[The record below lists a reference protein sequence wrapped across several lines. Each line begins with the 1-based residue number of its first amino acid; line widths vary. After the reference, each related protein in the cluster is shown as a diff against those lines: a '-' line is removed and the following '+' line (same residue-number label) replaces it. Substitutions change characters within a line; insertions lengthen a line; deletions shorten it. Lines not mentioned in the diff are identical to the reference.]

1 MPAPSYPLPDTDEGR
16 SYAGANPFSRLPHI
30 HALTRSTDVNS

>member
-1 MPAPSYPLPDTDEGR
+1 MRAR
-16 SYAGANPFSRLPHI
+16 SYAGANPFARLPHI